1 MSTEGVRL
9 AKCVA
14 RMLPCSRREAELY
27 ITGGWVRV
35 DGQVIEEPQFK
46 ILEQRIELDPQAK
59 AEPVELVTLILHQG
73 AADAPTLDAG
83 ATDARDPGDPV
94 DWPAPATRSPLDAS
108 GLRML
113 KGHFKRLVPTLPL
126 EAGAE
131 GLAVFTQDWRVVR
144 RLTEDRDRIEQEY
157 NVEVAGDVADGGLDR
172 LHRGLQLDGRT
183 LPPAKVSWQSEQRLR
198 FAVKGLQPGQ
208 IRLSCEH
215 LGLTVLR
222 LKRIRIGRVS
232 MGKLAAGQWRYLAA
246 GERFA

>member
-1 MSTEGVRL
+1 MSTDGVRL

-35 DGQVIEEPQFK
+35 DGQVVEEPQFK
-46 ILEQRIELDPQAK
+46 VLEQKIELDPQAK
-59 AEPVELVTLILHQG
+59 AEPVALVTLILHQR
-73 AADAPTLDAG
+73 AAG
-83 ATDARDPGDPV
+83 HGVDPI
-94 DWPAPATRSPLDAS
+94 DWPASATRSPLDVS

-126 EAGAE
+126 EVGAE
-131 GLAVFTQDWRVVR
+131 GLTVFTQDWRVVR

-157 NVEVAGDVADGGLDR
+157 NVEVAGAAADGELDR
-172 LHRGLQLDGRT
+172 LHRGLQLDGRS

-198 FAVKGLQPGQ
+198 FAVKGLQPEQ

-215 LGLTVLR
+215 LGLTMLR